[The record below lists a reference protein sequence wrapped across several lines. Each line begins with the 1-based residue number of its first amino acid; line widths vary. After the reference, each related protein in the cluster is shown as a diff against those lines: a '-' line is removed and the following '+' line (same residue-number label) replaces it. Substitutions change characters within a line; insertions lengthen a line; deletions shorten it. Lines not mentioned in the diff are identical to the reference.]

1 MSSLPPPSSVPPPQ
15 PVPAE
20 AGAPA
25 QPAPLRPDD
34 RSDEP
39 PWPVWT
45 APAAVL
51 VGLVVG
57 VLGSVVVAGIGAAAG
72 STSTTP
78 AVSLISDVVFDLGFV
93 ATALY
98 FASTTGRRVV
108 RPADFGYRR
117 ISVWLGIGAFF
128 AAGAGYLLVTA
139 VYQSI
144 VKLHGTDKLPS
155 DLGISTSTA
164 ALVGAA
170 LFVCVIAPI
179 CEEFFFRGFIFGGA
193 SQVAYQGRRP
203 SDRNLAGRDRD
214 RDPVR
219 HRPYR
224 LRRRPIP
231 DSARLPRLRVVHR
244 PVEDPLAV
252 PVHGA
257 ALGQQLD
264 RPRLQRAPLDRW
276 RDPRS
281 DRGLDRGDR
290 GRDPAALGPTRSR
303 RARPGDPAP
312 AAPPDHAKPAIS
324 PPARDRVIRR
334 TWGVHEMPRSGGNG
348 SGGRSCRSP
357 TSDWC
362 RRLPQVPAV

>member
-25 QPAPLRPDD
+25 QSAPLRPDD

-179 CEEFFFRGFIFGGA
+179 CEEFFFRGFIFGA
-193 SQVAYQGRRP
+193 LRKWHINVAGHQIGTW
-203 SDRNLAGRDRD
+203 LAAIETGILFGIAHTGSAAAQYLI
-214 RDPVR
+214 PLGFLGFVLCIVR
-219 HRPYR
+219 WKTRSLYPCMALHSVNNS
-224 LRRRPIP
+224 I
-231 DSARLPRLRVVHR
+231 
-244 PVEDPLAV
+244 
-252 PVHGA
+252 
-257 ALGQQLD
+257 ALGYNELHWTGGEILALIAGSIAVIAAVTLPLSG
-264 RPRLQRAPLDRW
+264 RTLLRA
-276 RDPRS
+276 S
-281 DRGLDRGDR
+281 
-290 GRDPAALGPTRSR
+290 
-303 RARPGDPAP
+303 
-312 AAPPDHAKPAIS
+312 
-324 PPARDRVIRR
+324 
-334 TWGVHEMPRSGGNG
+334 
-348 SGGRSCRSP
+348 
-357 TSDWC
+357 
-362 RRLPQVPAV
+362 